1 MAAEGSDM
9 PLITGCNLYVDGKH
23 TAVSSS
29 LEGARRLAV
38 SYLHKRQALIVE
50 SCVASLPTLTWAYDY
65 DIAAWVLRRYPA
77 KDKLATDLVPAVA
90 AAFGIPP
97 ATDRRTWW

>member
-1 MAAEGSDM
+1 M

-38 SYLHKRQALIVE
+38 SYIHKRQALIVE
-50 SCVASLPTLTWAYDY
+50 SCVASLPTQVWAYDY
-65 DIAAWVLRRYPA
+65 DIAAWVLQRDLA
-77 KDKLATDLVPAVA
+77 KDKLATDLIPEGA
-90 AAFGIPP
+90 AAIGVAP
-97 ATDRRTWW
+97 ATDRGTW